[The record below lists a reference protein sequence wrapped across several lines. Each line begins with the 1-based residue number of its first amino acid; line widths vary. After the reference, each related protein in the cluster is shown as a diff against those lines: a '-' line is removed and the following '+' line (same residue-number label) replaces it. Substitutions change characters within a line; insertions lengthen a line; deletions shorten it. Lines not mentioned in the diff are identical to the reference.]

1 MLDLSKYGQSAMDE
15 DSGRTGSW
23 KRFAKDRRGSIV
35 VIFALVLIPV
45 LAAVGAAIDFSR
57 AGNAKNRLQ
66 TSLDAALL
74 AAARDATLDD
84 NQKIAFA
91 QSMFTANFDL
101 GYGLQPATPVIT
113 ISSSGTVTGTV
124 NASLDTVMLGIV
136 GLTTLQVSA
145 ASEVQIATVADGEI
159 VLVLDYSG
167 SMSYYGKYQA
177 MRDAATD
184 FVNQITNNGAN
195 TNVKIGLVPFSQ
207 EVYGSIESDYIVNE
221 APGGTWTNCTAD
233 RRNSY
238 NIQDTTPVA
247 GIDDS
252 KWGLLCSGG
261 SSSLENLPNSNRFA
275 FLDNLLTNNIILV
288 GDEDDED
295 EEDEDDEDGGGGGG
309 GGSCDAYT
317 TCSNYPSRSLVIQPL
332 TSDHASV
339 ISQLSAM
346 TPYAGTHIA
355 LGLAFGWHLI
365 SPNPPWTQG
374 VAYNDPDVVKA
385 IVLLSDG
392 DQTIGGWGPGGS
404 NSVSQAESNLEVMC
418 EAIKAQ
424 GVTVVTIAFD
434 ISPGA
439 TEDRLRN
446 CATSTAYFFADIDN
460 GTELT
465 AAFQSIAN
473 QLAGALRLTQ

>member
-1 MLDLSKYGQSAMDE
+1 MGENPKQTSK
-15 DSGRTGSW
+15 W
-23 KRFAKDRRGSIV
+23 KRFTRDRKGSIV

-57 AGNAKNRLQ
+57 AGNAKNKLQ

-74 AAARDATLDD
+74 AAARDATLDND
-84 NQKIAFA
+84 QKIAFA
-91 QSMFTANFDL
+91 QSMFAANFDT
-101 GYGLQPATPVIT
+101 GSYGQAETPVIT
-113 ISSSGTVTGTV
+113 ISSAGAVTGTV
-124 NASLDTVMLGIV
+124 NANLDTVLLGIV
-136 GLTTLQVSA
+136 GLNTLQVSA
-145 ASEVQIATVADGEI
+145 TSRVQLASVADGEI

-167 SMSYYGKYQA
+167 SMNYYGKYQA

-207 EVYGSIESDYIVNE
+207 EVYGSMESDYIVNE
-221 APGGTWTNCTAD
+221 ATGGTWTNCTAD
-233 RRNSY
+233 RRNAY

-252 KWGLLCSGG
+252 KWGLQCSGG
-261 SSSLENLPNSNRFA
+261 SSSLENFSRSDRFA
-275 FLDNLLTNNIILV
+275 FLDDLAPNNIILV
-288 GDEDDED
+288 GEEEEDDEDEDDED
-295 EEDEDDEDGGGGGG
+295 EEGEGGG
-309 GGSCDAYT
+309 GGSCDPYT
-317 TCSNYPSRSLVIQPL
+317 ACSNYPSRNLVIQPL
-332 TSDHASV
+332 TSNHASV
-339 ISQLSAM
+339 ISQLNAM

-374 VAYNDPDVVKA
+374 VAYSDSDVVKA

-392 DQTIGGWGPGGS
+392 DQTMGGWGAGGS
-404 NSVSQAESNLEVMC
+404 NSVSQAENNLEVMC

-439 TEDRLRN
+439 TEDRLRD
-446 CATSTAYFFADIDN
+446 CATSSAYFFADIDN

-465 AAFQSIAN
+465 AAFQTIAN
-473 QLAGALRLTQ
+473 QLAGDLRLTE